1 MLFRFI
7 RMARRFSFD
16 SQQQSVPKKY
26 FMFIDTPRRILFIHN
41 PKTAGLAIA
50 KAIGLSESRP
60 LGMAHLTSQVVRNAI
75 LQASWDEFY
84 SFCFVRE
91 PVARYYS
98 LYHYQ
103 RSVNYGLL
111 LRENESH
118 RIARTYNFVEWLYFN
133 IKGGARSNHFGVP
146 QSHWYRG
153 VKKVFRFEDMASA
166 TDELTR
172 DLGATFA
179 VEMRNQGRYPPLD
192 RNALPADAVEAIC
205 DIDHDC
211 MTDYYTSWN

>member
-1 MLFRFI
+1 MKL
-7 RMARRFSFD
+7 D
-16 SQQQSVPKKY
+16 L
-26 FMFIDTPRRILFIHN
+26 MFIDTPRRILFIHN

-50 KAIGLSESRP
+50 RAIGFCEERP
-60 LGMAHLTSQVVRNAI
+60 LGMAHLTSKVVRNAL

-103 RSVNYGLL
+103 RSVKYGLL

-133 IKGGARSNHFGVP
+133 LRGGARSNHFGVP
-146 QSHWYRG
+146 QSEWYSG
-153 VKKVFRFEDMASA
+153 VKKVFRFEDMAAASQ
-166 TDELTR
+166 ELSR
-172 DLGATFA
+172 DLGIAIEFQD
-179 VEMRNQGRYPPLD
+179 RNRGRYPALD
-192 RNALPADAVEAIC
+192 RHALPADAVDAIC
-205 DIDHDC
+205 DIDHQC
-211 MTDYYTSWN
+211 ITDYYGNAV